1 MKHTRNLYVPC
12 LDIDV
17 LSGANTGTPDWKPID
32 LSTVFELAMNPN
44 EETYAYIKDAND
56 YSEITG
62 YAMNMSQEIVM
73 ESDNPIYANMRPFM
87 MSMPTGSSAKVPV
100 LVVMPDMSTNAA
112 TVGYMWADATVS
124 PQTINSV
131 DGKLTFNLNLN
142 GTPKQG
148 TVAGVGTSTITFT
161 PAP

>member
-12 LDIDV
+12 LDV
-17 LSGANTGTPDWKPID
+17 NALAGTESTTPLWKPID

-73 ESDNPIYANMRPFM
+73 ESTNPIYAAMRPFM
-87 MSMPTGSSAKVPV
+87 MSMPTGSAAKVPV
-100 LVVMPDMSTNAA
+100 LIVMPDMTTGAA
-112 TVGYMWADATVS
+112 TEGYMWADATVS
-124 PQTINSV
+124 PQAINSV

-142 GTPKQG
+142 GTPVEG
-148 TVAGVGTSTITFT
+148 TVAGVGTDTITFT
-161 PAP
+161 A

>member
-12 LDIDV
+12 LDV
-17 LSGANTGTPDWKPID
+17 NALTGTESTTPLWKPID

-73 ESDNPIYANMRPFM
+73 ESTNPIYAAMRPFFM
-87 MSMPTGSSAKVPV
+87 GMPTGSAAKVPV
-100 LVVMPDMSTNAA
+100 LIVMPDMSTNEA
-112 TVGYMWADATVS
+112 TVGYMWADATIS
-124 PQTINSV
+124 PQAINSV

-142 GTPKQG
+142 GTPQQG
-148 TVAGVGTSTITFT
+148 TVAGVGTDTITFT
-161 PAP
+161 A

>member
-17 LSGANTGTPDWKPID
+17 LSGANTGTADWKPID
-32 LSTVFELAMNPN
+32 LSTVFELSLNPN

-73 ESDNPIYANMRPFM
+73 ESTNPIYTNMRPFF
-87 MSMPTGSSAKVPV
+87 MSMPTGSAAKVPV
-100 LVVMPDMSTNAA
+100 LIVMPDMSTNEA
-112 TVGYMWADATVS
+112 TVGYLWSEATVS
-124 PQTINSV
+124 PQAINSV

-142 GTPKQG
+142 GTPVEG
-148 TVAGVGTSTITFT
+148 TVTGVGTGTITFT
-161 PAP
+161 A

>member
-12 LDIDV
+12 LDV
-17 LSGANTGTPDWKPID
+17 NALTGTESTTPLWKPID

-73 ESDNPIYANMRPFM
+73 ESTNPIYAAMRPFM
-87 MSMPTGSSAKVPV
+87 MSMPTGSAAKVPV
-100 LVVMPDMSTNAA
+100 LIVMPDMTTGEA
-112 TVGYMWADATVS
+112 TEGYMWADATVS
-124 PQTINSV
+124 PQAINSV

-142 GTPKQG
+142 GTPVEG
-148 TVAGVGTSTITFT
+148 TVAGVGTDTITFT
-161 PAP
+161 A

>member
-1 MKHTRNLYVPC
+1 MKHTRNLYIPC

-17 LSGANTGTPDWKPID
+17 LSGANTGTADWQPID
-32 LSTVFELAMNPN
+32 LSTVFELSLNPN

-73 ESDNPIYANMRPFM
+73 ESDNPIYANMRPFF

-100 LVVMPDMSTNAA
+100 LIVMPDMSTNAA
-112 TVGYMWADATVS
+112 TVGYLWADATVS
-124 PQTINSV
+124 PQAINSV

-142 GTPKQG
+142 GTPVEG

-161 PAP
+161 PA

>member
-17 LSGANTGTPDWKPID
+17 LSGANTGTADWQPID
-32 LSTVFELAMNPN
+32 LSTVFELSLNPN

-73 ESDNPIYANMRPFM
+73 ESTNPIYTNMRPFF
-87 MSMPTGSSAKVPV
+87 MSMPTGSAAKVPV
-100 LVVMPDMSTNAA
+100 LIVMPDMSTNEA
-112 TVGYMWADATVS
+112 TVGYLWSEATVS
-124 PQTINSV
+124 PQAINSV

-142 GTPKQG
+142 GTPVEG
-148 TVAGVGTSTITFT
+148 TVTGVGTGTITFT
-161 PAP
+161 A

>member
-17 LSGANTGTPDWKPID
+17 LSGANTGTPNWKPID
-32 LSTVFELAMNPN
+32 LSTVFELSLNPN

-73 ESDNPIYANMRPFM
+73 ESTNPIYANMRPFM
-87 MSMPTGSSAKVPV
+87 MGMPTGSAAKVPV
-100 LVVMPDMSTNAA
+100 LIVMPDMTTGEA
-112 TVGYMWADATVS
+112 TEGYMWADATVS
-124 PQTINSV
+124 PQAINSV

-142 GTPKQG
+142 GTPVEG
-148 TVAGVGTSTITFT
+148 TVAGVGTETITFT
-161 PAP
+161 A

>member
-12 LDIDV
+12 LDV
-17 LSGANTGTPDWKPID
+17 NALTGTSSQTPLWKPID

-73 ESDNPIYANMRPFM
+73 ESTNPIYAAMRPFM
-87 MSMPTGSSAKVPV
+87 MSMPTGSAAKVPV
-100 LVVMPDMSTNAA
+100 LIVMPDMSTGEA

-124 PQTINSV
+124 PQAINSV
-131 DGKLTFNLNLN
+131 DGKLTFDLNLN
-142 GTPKQG
+142 GTPVEG
-148 TVAGVGTSTITFT
+148 TVAGVGTETITFT
-161 PAP
+161 A

>member
-17 LSGANTGTPDWKPID
+17 LSGANTGTPNWKPID
-32 LSTVFELAMNPN
+32 LSTVFELSMNPN

-73 ESDNPIYANMRPFM
+73 ESDNPIYSNMRPFM
-87 MSMPTGSSAKVPV
+87 MSMPTGSAATVPV
-100 LVVMPDMSTNAA
+100 LIVMPDMTTGEA
-112 TVGYMWADATVS
+112 TEGYMWADATVS
-124 PQTINSV
+124 PQSINSV

-142 GTPKQG
+142 GTPAGG
-148 TVAGVGTSTITFT
+148 TVTGVGTATITFT

>member
-12 LDIDV
+12 LDV
-17 LSGANTGTPDWKPID
+17 NALAGTESTTPLWKPID

-73 ESDNPIYANMRPFM
+73 ESTNPIYAAMRPFM
-87 MSMPTGSSAKVPV
+87 MSMPTGSAAKVPV
-100 LVVMPDMSTNAA
+100 LIVMPDMTTNEA
-112 TVGYMWADATVS
+112 TVGYLWSDATVS
-124 PQTINSV
+124 PQAINSV

-142 GTPKQG
+142 GTPQQG
-148 TVAGVGTSTITFT
+148 TVAGVGTDTITFT
-161 PAP
+161 A

>member
-17 LSGANTGTPDWKPID
+17 LSGANTGTADWKPID
-32 LSTVFELAMNPN
+32 LSTVFELSLNPN

-73 ESDNPIYANMRPFM
+73 ESTNPIYTNMRPFF
-87 MSMPTGSSAKVPV
+87 MSMPTGSAAKVPV
-100 LVVMPDMSTNAA
+100 LIVMPDMSTNEA
-112 TVGYMWADATVS
+112 TVGYLWSEATVS
-124 PQTINSV
+124 PQAINSV
-131 DGKLTFNLNLN
+131 DGTLTFNLNLN
-142 GTPKQG
+142 GTPVEG
-148 TVAGVGTSTITFT
+148 TVTGVGTGTITFT
-161 PAP
+161 A

>member
-17 LSGANTGTPDWKPID
+17 LSGANTGTHNWKPID

-73 ESDNPIYANMRPFM
+73 ESTNPIYSAMRPFM
-87 MSMPTGSSAKVPV
+87 MSMPTGSAAKVPV
-100 LVVMPDMSTNAA
+100 LIVMPDMA
-112 TVGYMWADATVS
+112 TGEATEGYMWADATVS
-124 PQTINSV
+124 PQAINSV

-142 GTPKQG
+142 GTPVEG
-148 TVAGVGTSTITFT
+148 TVAGVGTDTITFT
-161 PAP
+161 A

>member
-12 LDIDV
+12 LDV
-17 LSGANTGTPDWKPID
+17 NALAGTESTTPLWKPID

-73 ESDNPIYANMRPFM
+73 ESTNPIYAAMRPFM
-87 MSMPTGSSAKVPV
+87 MSMPTGSAAKVPV
-100 LVVMPDMSTNAA
+100 LIVMPDMTTNEA

-124 PQTINSV
+124 PQAINSV

-142 GTPKQG
+142 GTPQQG
-148 TVAGVGTSTITFT
+148 TVAGVGTDTITFT
-161 PAP
+161 A

>member
-12 LDIDV
+12 LDV
-17 LSGANTGTPDWKPID
+17 NALTGTESTTPLWKPID

-73 ESDNPIYANMRPFM
+73 ESTNPIYAAMRPFM
-87 MSMPTGSSAKVPV
+87 MSMPTGSAAKVPV
-100 LVVMPDMSTNAA
+100 LIVMPDMTTNEA
-112 TVGYMWADATVS
+112 TEGYMWADATVS
-124 PQTINSV
+124 PQAINSV

-142 GTPKQG
+142 GTPVEG
-148 TVAGVGTSTITFT
+148 TVAGVGTDTITFT
-161 PAP
+161 A

>member
-1 MKHTRNLYVPC
+1 MKHTRNLYIPC

-17 LSGANTGTPDWKPID
+17 LSGANTGTADWQPID
-32 LSTVFELAMNPN
+32 LSTVFELSLNPN

-73 ESDNPIYANMRPFM
+73 ESDNPIYATMRPFF

-100 LVVMPDMSTNAA
+100 LIVMPDMSTNAA
-112 TVGYMWADATVS
+112 TVGYLWADATVS
-124 PQTINSV
+124 PQAINSV

-142 GTPKQG
+142 GTPVEG

-161 PAP
+161 PA

>member
-1 MKHTRNLYVPC
+1 MKHTRNLYIPC

-17 LSGANTGTPDWKPID
+17 LSGANTGTADWKPID
-32 LSTVFELAMNPN
+32 LSTVFELSLNPN

-73 ESDNPIYANMRPFM
+73 ESDNPIYANMRPFF

-100 LVVMPDMSTNAA
+100 LIVMPDMSTNAA
-112 TVGYMWADATVS
+112 TVGYLWADATVS
-124 PQTINSV
+124 PQAINSV

-142 GTPKQG
+142 GTPVEG
-148 TVAGVGTSTITFT
+148 TVSGVGTSTITFT
-161 PAP
+161 P

>member
-17 LSGANTGTPDWKPID
+17 LSGANTGTADWQPID
-32 LSTVFELAMNPN
+32 LSTVFELSLNPN

-73 ESDNPIYANMRPFM
+73 ESTNPIYANMRPFF
-87 MSMPTGSSAKVPV
+87 MSMPTGSAAKVPV
-100 LVVMPDMSTNAA
+100 LIVMPDMSTNEA
-112 TVGYMWADATVS
+112 TVGYLWSEATVS
-124 PQTINSV
+124 PQAINSV

-142 GTPKQG
+142 GTPVEG
-148 TVAGVGTSTITFT
+148 TVTGVGTGTITFT
-161 PAP
+161 A

>member
-1 MKHTRNLYVPC
+1 MKHTRNLYIPC

-17 LSGANTGTPDWKPID
+17 LSGANTGTADWQPID
-32 LSTVFELAMNPN
+32 LSTVFELSLNPN

-73 ESDNPIYANMRPFM
+73 ESDNPIYANLRPFF

-100 LVVMPDMSTNAA
+100 LIVMPDMSTNAA
-112 TVGYMWADATVS
+112 TVGYLWADATVS
-124 PQTINSV
+124 PQAINSV

-142 GTPKQG
+142 GTPVEG

-161 PAP
+161 PA

>member
-17 LSGANTGTPDWKPID
+17 LSGANTGTANWQPID
-32 LSTVFELAMNPN
+32 LSTVFELSLNPK
-44 EETYAYIKDAND
+44 EENYAYIKDAND

-73 ESDNPIYANMRPFM
+73 ESTNPIYTNMRPFF
-87 MSMPTGSSAKVPV
+87 MSMPTGSAAKVPV
-100 LVVMPDMSTNAA
+100 LVVMPDMSTNEA
-112 TVGYMWADATVS
+112 TVGYLWSEATVS
-124 PQTINSV
+124 PQAINSV

-142 GTPKQG
+142 GTPVEG
-148 TVAGVGTSTITFT
+148 TVTGVGTSTITFT
-161 PAP
+161 A